1 MVNSFNLDCMYLRGK
16 FVRVLLKWSEICELS
31 VFVSVCKLK
40 FVSNY
45 SVNTS
50 ICGVENSLQYS

>member
-1 MVNSFNLDCMYLRGK
+1 MYLRGK